1 MFSQHPPHLAVLGSE
16 ENFSSTPSP
25 SFPSGTPPPTRS
37 SRGKRKGKGVGHC
50 KGKGKGKGKGN
61 RSRSA
66 SRDSNNR
73 FSATVTCHACGK
85 RRHYANNC
93 WSKNQ
98 NTRNPS
104 RSRSSS
110 QSSRASTRP
119 SPPGLVNP
127 TPNFNSNFNQ
137 SFTPSDS
144 STNFNS
150 KKRKVDTVH
159 LLQQSAIYFDLMV
172 NGKWVQAIVDT
183 GASVC
188 VVGAHLVDPS
198 QISRKSAV
206 PIQVANGA
214 QVFSLGTTEL
224 TLNMNGALVRHPALV
239 METP

>member
-1 MFSQHPPHLAVLGSE
+1 M
-16 ENFSSTPSP
+16 
-25 SFPSGTPPPTRS
+25 
-37 SRGKRKGKGVGHC
+37 
-50 KGKGKGKGKGN
+50 
-61 RSRSA
+61 
-66 SRDSNNR
+66 
-73 FSATVTCHACGK
+73 TCHACGK
-85 RRHYANNC
+85 RGHYANNC
-93 WSKNQ
+93 CSRNQ
-98 NTRNPS
+98 NARSPS
-104 RSRSSS
+104 RSRSNS

-119 SPPGLVNP
+119 SVPGLVNP

-183 GASVC
+183 GALVC

-224 TLNMNGALVRHPALV
+224 TLNLNGNLVRHPALV
-239 METP
+239 METPAFDAVLGFDFLSTPPCRGLITIPDPCLLMCDGQMVPLTRVQHKKGSLYRIFKVTKVFRSKS